1 MAESAAAMATPATEL
16 PESDTAPEPEPLP
29 EPPVLL
35 LPPPVLDG
43 PGAGAVVVTS
53 LGTVSFSAVRLTGA
67 GAFATVRF
75 VLRFAASQTGP
86 PPAPTAVVFGATNGT

>member
-43 PGAGAVVVTS
+43 PGAGALRRV
-53 LGTVSFSAVRLTGA
+53 A
-67 GAFATVRF
+67 GAAE
-75 VLRFAASQTGP
+75 VLARGP
-86 PPAPTAVVFGATNGT
+86 DGAERRGVP